1 MIKKNNYGSEY
12 VNVPANNISSWN
24 EFSRGLIQFNSIQI
38 FIIYVP
44 SQQLQGQL
52 QTQHSV
58 DTGNY
63 VMDRHNIKSKTN
75 YMQALE
81 EKTHECRKVNKQT
94 NE

>member
-1 MIKKNNYGSEY
+1 MPFEVVVFKFLTHY
-12 VNVPANNISSWN
+12 ATHRLAFTCFQLSS
-24 EFSRGLIQFNSIQI
+24 LTIIQF

-63 VMDRHNIKSKTN
+63 ITDKHNIKSKTN
-75 YMQALE
+75 YRQALE
-81 EKTHECRKVNKQT
+81 KENTLIQKK
-94 NE
+94 